1 MTGYQET
8 LTDPSYAGQIVAMTA
23 PHIGNTGVNDEDPE
37 SHRIWVSGYVVREPS
52 RLASSWRARRSL
64 DDELKAQGIPGI
76 AVPGTRAL
84 TMRIREQG
92 AMRAAVSTVED
103 DPRRLLD
110 RVLASPGMT
119 GADLARTVT
128 TPHPY
133 TVSPPA
139 GTATRYR
146 VAAVDLGIKA
156 ATPRNMAKRG
166 MEARV
171 LPATVTAGEILATD
185 PDGVFFS
192 NGPGDPAAAGYAV
205 AAMRGVL
212 EAGVPVFGI
221 CFGSQIL
228 GRAIGLSTYKLRYGH
243 RGVNQPVMDL
253 ATGRVYI
260 TSHNHGFA
268 AALPWGDDPPGSPP
282 AHGGLPVPPQS
293 PAGAVRHPVRGGRGQ
308 PRQPQRRRGRGHPPP
323 RPPRL
328 QRPVPPGGRPR
339 PARRGRPLR
348 PVRRPDGQR
357 PMTPPRPRDGGEWP
371 IVPLLWRS
379 MAHRPPSRAAAKR
392 GAPMPRREDL
402 KSVLVIG
409 SGPIVIGQG
418 CEFDYSGTQA
428 CRVLRAE
435 GIRVSLVN
443 SNPATIMTDPE
454 FADATY
460 VEPITP
466 DILEKVIAK
475 ERPDALLPTLGGQT
489 ALNAAVALHAS
500 GALKKYNVELI
511 GADIDAIE
519 ACEDRERF
527 KEIVT
532 ALGAEVPRS
541 QICRT
546 LDECFAAI
554 SRTSA
559 CPVVVRPSF
568 TLGGA
573 GSGIA
578 YNEDGLRRIAGA
590 GLDASP
596 TTEVLLEESIIGWK
610 EFELELMR
618 DRNDNVVIVCSIE
631 NVDPM
636 GVHTGDWSPSPPR

>member
-1 MTGYQET
+1 MTSGAQPAILVLEDGTTLRGEGFGASGETFGEMVFNTGMTGYQET

-37 SHRIWVSGYVVREPS
+37 SRRIWVSGYVVREPS

-92 AMRAAVSTVED
+92 AMRAAVSTVTG

-133 TVSPPA
+133 TVSPPD

-205 AAMRGVL
+205 DAMRGVL

-268 AALPWGDDPPGSPP
+268 AELPRGDDPPGSPR
-282 AHGGLPVPPQS
+282 AWGGS
-293 PAGAVRHPVRGGRGQ
+293 
-308 PRQPQRRRGRGHPPP
+308 PPP
-323 RPPRL
+323 HA
-328 QRPVPPGGRPR
+328 PPGAHIPPG
-339 PARRGRPLR
+339 ARKPFGTPYGEAVVSHVNLN
-348 PVRRPDGQR
+348 DG
-357 PMTPPRPRDGGEWP
+357 
-371 IVPLLWRS
+371 V
-379 MAHRPPSRAAAKR
+379 
-392 GAPMPRREDL
+392 
-402 KSVLVIG
+402 V
-409 SGPIVIGQG
+409 
-418 CEFDYSGTQA
+418 
-428 CRVLRAE
+428 E
-435 GIRVSLVN
+435 GIRLLDR
-443 SNPATIMTDPE
+443 PAFSVQYHPE
-454 FADATY
+454 AAPGPHDA
-460 VEPITP
+460 V
-466 DILEKVIAK
+466 DLF
-475 ERPDALLPTLGGQT
+475 DQ
-489 ALNAAVALHAS
+489 
-500 GALKKYNVELI
+500 
-511 GADIDAIE
+511 
-519 ACEDRERF
+519 
-527 KEIVT
+527 
-532 ALGAEVPRS
+532 
-541 QICRT
+541 
-546 LDECFAAI
+546 FAA
-554 SRTSA
+554 
-559 CPVVVRPSF
+559 
-568 TLGGA
+568 LMDGG
-573 GSGIA
+573 
-578 YNEDGLRRIAGA
+578 
-590 GLDASP
+590 
-596 TTEVLLEESIIGWK
+596 K
-610 EFELELMR
+610 
-618 DRNDNVVIVCSIE
+618 
-631 NVDPM
+631 
-636 GVHTGDWSPSPPR
+636 